1 MVTWSTNVM
10 SPYKKKK
17 KTIFKIQRPKVNH
30 IVFAKDMGSVTF
42 LFIKSHYNNNYYYKA
57 VPNGLKK
64 GV

>member
-1 MVTWSTNVM
+1 MN
-10 SPYKKKK
+10 PYKKKK

-42 LFIKSHYNNNYYYKA
+42 LFIKCHYNNNYYYKA